1 MKRCAGTLISITQK
15 LMYIR
20 SFLPL
25 VTDVEVSRL
34 PSLTVTHVH
43 YCRPEFCHQRP

>member
-1 MKRCAGTLISITQK
+1 MIKDNQLPQELQAIMKRCAGTLVSITQK

-34 PSLTVTHVH
+34 S
-43 YCRPEFCHQRP
+43 RR